1 MLFTPSSVR
10 SLHRYRPSLSQ
21 LVLAMGIGLSGL
33 IESPLIQAAPASTI
47 KQAFSIPSGTLDSA
61 LVLFGQQSGVLV
73 SVSGDLSQ
81 GKQTR
86 GLQGSYPVEQALG
99 LLLQGSGLVAVPQ
112 SGGSYII
119 TLQTINGAVSLPSV
133 TVTANQLGE
142 ITEGS
147 GTYTPGA
154 IATATRLVLTPRETP
169 QSISVIT
176 RDEMDD
182 FQLTNIDKVMEHTPG
197 ISILTYDSERTVYYA
212 RGFAINNFQYDGIPM
227 ERNAGYS
234 AGNTLSDM
242 ATYDRVEVL
251 KGATGLLTGSGD
263 PGATIN
269 LIRKKPTRDFQGH
282 ISLGAGSWNSY
293 RTEIDL
299 SGPLNSEGTV
309 RGRAVASYQD
319 QESHMDDYRRKTPV
333 FFGSIEADI
342 TPSTLL
348 TVGADYQDNKPTRST
363 WGGIP
368 IYDTEGNFNER
379 SRSFNNGASWSSW
392 EQYTRTAFA
401 TLEHYFDNDWVV
413 KLQLNHQI
421 NGYDAPLGAVGGGN
435 PNPIDGSGTR
445 MWVGRYVGKTRA
457 NAADFYASGPFE
469 FLKREHELVVGGGLS
484 ERRWTNNGDGPNVGY
499 PTNVGNYYEWNGQ
512 VPEPDWND
520 PNAWHGQNDETTREK
535 GLYTTA
541 RWNLHDDLKLI
552 TGARLSNYKREAM
565 QESGVLTPYL
575 GLVYDLND
583 TYSVY
588 TSYTSIF
595 KPQSRRDE
603 SGNTLDPLEGTNIE
617 LGLKGAFFGNRLNAS
632 AAVFQL
638 EQDNFAEATGALT
651 PDGGV
656 AYRAINGV
664 KTKGYELEVSG
675 QLNDY
680 WNLHA
685 GYSNSVSR
693 QQGNKV
699 STLAP
704 ANQVNLFAT
713 YKPWGQNSKLTLGGG
728 ARWQDK
734 TWGDVYNPAVGGM
747 VKHTVDDYWVVDAM
761 ASYRFSDQLTG
772 SLNISNVF
780 DEKYYTIFSAYSTYT
795 WGEPRRTMLTM
806 KYAF

>member
-1 MLFTPSSVR
+1 MSFTSPSVR
-10 SLHRYRPSLSQ
+10 NLHRYRPSLSQ

-33 IESPLIQAAPASTI
+33 IESPLIQAAPVSTI

-119 TLQTINGAVSLPSV
+119 TLQAINGAVSLPSV

-282 ISLGAGSWNSY
+282 ISLGAGSWSSY

-309 RGRAVASYQD
+309 RGRAIASYQD

-363 WGGIP
+363 WGV
-368 IYDTEGNFNER
+368 
-379 SRSFNNGASWSSW
+379 SRFM
-392 EQYTRTAFA
+392 
-401 TLEHYFDNDWVV
+401 TLKVTSTNAHA
-413 KLQLNHQI
+413 LSI
-421 NGYDAPLGAVGGGN
+421 MAPAGAVGN
-435 PNPIDGSGTR
+435 NT
-445 MWVGRYVGKTRA
+445 
-457 NAADFYASGPFE
+457 
-469 FLKREHELVVGGGLS
+469 HE
-484 ERRWTNNGDGPNVGY
+484 
-499 PTNVGNYYEWNGQ
+499 
-512 VPEPDWND
+512 
-520 PNAWHGQNDETTREK
+520 
-535 GLYTTA
+535 
-541 RWNLHDDLKLI
+541 
-552 TGARLSNYKREAM
+552 RLSRHW
-565 QESGVLTPYL
+565 ST
-575 GLVYDLND
+575 
-583 TYSVY
+583 
-588 TSYTSIF
+588 TST
-595 KPQSRRDE
+595 
-603 SGNTLDPLEGTNIE
+603 T
-617 LGLKGAFFGNRLNAS
+617 
-632 AAVFQL
+632 
-638 EQDNFAEATGALT
+638 
-651 PDGGV
+651 
-656 AYRAINGV
+656 
-664 KTKGYELEVSG
+664 
-675 QLNDY
+675 
-680 WNLHA
+680 
-685 GYSNSVSR
+685 
-693 QQGNKV
+693 
-699 STLAP
+699 
-704 ANQVNLFAT
+704 
-713 YKPWGQNSKLTLGGG
+713 
-728 ARWQDK
+728 
-734 TWGDVYNPAVGGM
+734 
-747 VKHTVDDYWVVDAM
+747 
-761 ASYRFSDQLTG
+761 TG
-772 SLNISNVF
+772 S
-780 DEKYYTIFSAYSTYT
+780 
-795 WGEPRRTMLTM
+795 
-806 KYAF
+806 